1 MESGRCGGTGELE
14 EISRHPCYNEEAH
27 RYFARMHLP
36 VAPACNIQCRYCN
49 RKFDCVNESRPG
61 VVSEVLTPEQAAQK
75 AVGVAAQLMQ
85 LSVVGIAGPG
95 DPLANADRTFE
106 TFRKVRSRVPD
117 VSLCL
122 STNGL
127 TLMEH
132 LDDIEELGI
141 RHVTITINAI
151 DPDIGSDIYSWV
163 YDSGIRYEGREAAEL
178 LISRQLAGLKALC
191 ERGVLCKVNSVLI
204 PGVNDTHLPAVSRT
218 VKSLGAAIHNVTP
231 LIVAPG
237 SPYEQE
243 GRRAPRPKELHALQ
257 EICGGEGMK
266 IMRHCRQCRADAI
279 GLLGQDRSADFT
291 WEKIEQ
297 APPLNPEAREQLQ
310 ASLEEK
316 VRQRM
321 NRRRDRESRPSDDT
335 QASRVMTTVAV
346 ASRGA
351 GKVNLHF
358 GHAQEFMIYESDGE
372 VLKFIG
378 IRKVQSYCHGRAD
391 CNGDKEETLREI
403 CSILK
408 DCQVLLCSGIGDHPR
423 KTLQCCGITPLVRKG
438 DAEALILESAKYS
451 NYFQNTPIS
460 KG

>member
-1 MESGRCGGTGELE
+1 MEPRTCSKRVELE

-61 VVSEVLTPEQAAQK
+61 VVSEVLTPEQAGRK
-75 AVGVAAQLMQ
+75 VKGVAAQLLQ

-95 DPLANADRTFE
+95 DPLANADKTFDA
-106 TFRKVRSRVPD
+106 FGRVKESLPD

-127 TLMEH
+127 TLLRHVDAIVEM
-132 LDDIEELGI
+132 GI

-151 DPDIGSDIYSWV
+151 DPDIGSRIYAWV
-163 YDSGIRYEGREAAEL
+163 YDEGIRYEGRVGAEL
-178 LISRQLAGLKALC
+178 LISRQLAGLKALS
-191 ERGVLCKVNSVLI
+191 ERGILCKVNSVLI
-204 PGVNDTHLPAVSRT
+204 PGINDSHLLEVSKT
-218 VKSLGAAIHNVTP
+218 VKLYGATLHNVTP

-237 SPYEQE
+237 SQFEIE
-243 GRRAPRPKELHALQ
+243 GQRAPRPKELHALQ
-257 EICGGEGMK
+257 ESCAGEGMK
-266 IMRHCRQCRADAI
+266 VMRHCRQCRADAI

-291 WEKIEQ
+291 WDNIEQ
-297 APPLNPEAREQLQ
+297 APPLNNEAREQFQ
-310 ASLEEK
+310 ASLDEK
-316 VRQRM
+316 IRQRM
-321 NRRRDRESRPSDDT
+321 FRTKNKDVSTMQDNQSIR
-335 QASRVMTTVAV
+335 VAV

-351 GKVNLHF
+351 GKINLHF
-358 GHAQEFMIYESDGE
+358 GHAQEFMIYESDGNA
-372 VLKFIG
+372 VKFLG
-378 IRKVQSYCHGRAD
+378 IRKVQAYCHGRAD

-408 DCQVLLCSGIGDHPR
+408 DCGILLCSGIGDSPR
-423 KTLQCCGITPLVRKG
+423 KLLHRSGVLPLVRKG
-438 DAEALILESAKYS
+438 DIETLILESVKYN
-451 NYFQNTPIS
+451 NYFQNTTIS